1 MHRFDSGSRLT
12 MSAEQPKWK
21 EIVSNVGIA
30 GGVVAG
36 ALGLLASNTGLFLL
50 GALGLGGGYYLK
62 NSH

>member
-1 MHRFDSGSRLT
+1 